1 MSYHNMRAFG
11 LESARAASVMFDDWL
26 KEAATA
32 EPETRARRLGDWTSA
47 PGARAAH
54 PREEH
59 LIPLM
64 VVAGA
69 AGDDPGRITFND
81 DFAHVRISAVHYG

>member
-1 MSYHNMRAFG
+1 MLREPADRDAA
-11 LESARAASVMFDDWL
+11 LAKWTQAPSARAV
-26 KEAATA
+26 
-32 EPETRARRLGDWTSA
+32 
-47 PGARAAH
+47 H

-69 AGDDPGRITFND
+69 AGND
-81 DFAHVRISAVHYG
+81 KATLGFAGTVNQLRLSAFHFTA